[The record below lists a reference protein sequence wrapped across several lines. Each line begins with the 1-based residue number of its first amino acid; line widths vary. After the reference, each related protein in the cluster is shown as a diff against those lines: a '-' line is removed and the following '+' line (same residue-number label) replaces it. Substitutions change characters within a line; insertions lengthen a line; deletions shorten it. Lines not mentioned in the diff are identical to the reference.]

1 MSWTLAQSATCLDGS
16 RDSSGNIGRGYPSL
30 HGKVRC
36 SMSSMSSPED
46 DHRKYVHLADEL
58 RRQITEGTLR
68 PGQALPSITK
78 LAAERGWSR
87 GTCRHSMETLT
98 GEGLVRRT
106 PGLGY
111 YVAFQASSAPGD
123 G

>member
-1 MSWTLAQSATCLDGS
+1 M
-16 RDSSGNIGRGYPSL
+16 PSIP
-30 HGKVRC
+30 
-36 SMSSMSSPED
+36 SPED
-46 DHRKYVHLADEL
+46 DRRKYVQLADEL
-58 RRQITEGTLR
+58 RRQITDGTLR

-87 GTCRHSMETLT
+87 GPCRQAMQTLT
-98 GEGLVRRT
+98 DGGLVRRT

-111 YVAFQASSAPGD
+111 YVAFRLSSVSED

>member
-1 MSWTLAQSATCLDGS
+1 
-16 RDSSGNIGRGYPSL
+16 
-30 HGKVRC
+30 
-36 SMSSMSSPED
+36 MSSMPSPEND
-46 DHRKYVHLADEL
+46 RRKYVQLAGEL

-111 YVAFQASSAPGD
+111 YVVFRVSSASGD

>member
-1 MSWTLAQSATCLDGS
+1 M
-16 RDSSGNIGRGYPSL
+16 PSIP
-30 HGKVRC
+30 
-36 SMSSMSSPED
+36 SPED
-46 DHRKYVHLADEL
+46 DHRKYVQLADEL

-98 GEGLVRRT
+98 DEGLVRRT

-111 YVAFQASSAPGD
+111 YVAFRVSSVSADGD